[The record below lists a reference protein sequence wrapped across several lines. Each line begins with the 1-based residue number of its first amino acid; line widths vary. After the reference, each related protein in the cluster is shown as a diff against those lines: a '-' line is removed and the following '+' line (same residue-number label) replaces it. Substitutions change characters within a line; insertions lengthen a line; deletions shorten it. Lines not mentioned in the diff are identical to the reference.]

1 MENQNTGSQI
11 RLPLLLAVVLVLG
24 IFIGQRLPRYDQD
37 IVVSRSVISGTGA
50 IDEILRYVQSKYV
63 DTVDMEELRTESI
76 DHLLSKL
83 DPHSVYITPDELKAV
98 EDEMSGEFEGVGIEF
113 LMVDDTMQVVTPL
126 AGGPSEAAGILA
138 GDKIVSIND
147 TTIAGT
153 KIDNGLI
160 YKKLRGKKGSHVK
173 LGILRGIEKEQRYF
187 DITRDIIPVH
197 SVDVAYMLDAKNG
210 YIKINRFTDRTYQ
223 EFMEGLRPLAEEKGL
238 QNLIIDLRGNPG
250 GYLEEATEILS
261 QIFPEGKLLV
271 YTKGRTEKVREYKSN
286 GRARFNIQNVAL
298 LIDEGSASASEIM
311 AGAVQDWD
319 RGWIVGRRSYGK
331 GLVQEQYPLSNGG
344 GLRLTIARYY
354 TPSGRCIQRD
364 YKNDDD
370 YAHEGERRL
379 QNGELSDPSKAMI
392 EDSTKYYTGFG
403 RIVYGGGGVSPDVF
417 IPLDT
422 TYNNEYFVKLRQQLA
437 QFVTRWMEN
446 ADHKQFGSDATNFVQ
461 TWTVPESLLNE
472 LVAYGEKQ
480 GIKKNA
486 AQLFD
491 CQQELKTLLKARIGK
506 NLFGNEALYMVLNDD
521 DPAVEKAL
529 DLLKAGKQVAR
540 K

>member
-11 RLPLLLAVVLVLG
+11 RLPLLLAVALVLG

-147 TTIAGT
+147 TTIAGA

-461 TWTVPESLLNE
+461 TWTVPESLLHE

>member
-11 RLPLLLAVVLVLG
+11 RLPLLLAVALVLG

-126 AGGPSEAAGILA
+126 DGGPSEAAGILA

>member
-11 RLPLLLAVVLVLG
+11 RLPLLLAVALVLG